1 MRNDFDAFYRG
12 APLAAGLKHNGIP
25 WDIGQPQPA
34 IADLDYRGDVLD
46 VGCGLGD
53 NAVHLESRGLTVTAV
68 DCSPTAIAQ
77 ARQRFPDSGVRFAV
91 ADAADLGEFP
101 ASFDTVLSCS
111 LFHCLVGNDR
121 IRHLQALHRATR
133 RDAVLHLITFSD
145 RLFDGLPSPFPLSE
159 QDVRKP
165 LSDNGW
171 IITEF
176 EETTLVAAGATMV
189 ALFEAADVAPRD
201 RAELACWRVRATRE

>member
-1 MRNDFDAFYRG
+1 MSHDFDAFYRG

-25 WDIGQPQPA
+25 WDIGRPQPA

-53 NAVHLESRGLTVTAV
+53 NAAFLASRGLNVTAV
-68 DCSPTAIAQ
+68 DSSPAAITQ
-77 ARQRFPDSGVRFAV
+77 ARQRFPDSGVQFAV

-101 ASFDTVLSCS
+101 ASFDTVLSCA
-111 LFHCLVGNDR
+111 LFHCLDQTDR
-121 IRHLQALHRATR
+121 IRHLKALHRATR

-145 RLFDGLPSPFPLSE
+145 RLLDGLPSPFPQSA
-159 QDVRKP
+159 QDVRNP

-171 IITEF
+171 IITECT
-176 EETTLVAAGATMV
+176 ETTLVAVGATMV
-189 ALFEAADVAPRD
+189 ALFEAAGVPPREQ
-201 RAELACWRVRATRE
+201 AELACWRVRATRE

>member
-1 MRNDFDAFYRG
+1 MSHDFDAFYRG

-25 WDIGQPQPA
+25 WDIGRPQPA
-34 IADLDYRGDVLD
+34 IVDLDYHGDVLD

-53 NAVHLESRGLTVTAV
+53 NAALLDSRGLNVTAV
-68 DCSPTAIAQ
+68 DSSPTAIAQ

-91 ADAADLGEFP
+91 ADAADLGEFT

-111 LFHCLVGNDR
+111 LFHCLDETDR
-121 IRHLQALHRATR
+121 IRHLKALHRATR

-145 RLFDGLPSPFPLSE
+145 RLVDGLPSPFPLSE
-159 QDVRKP
+159 QDIRNP

-176 EETTLVAAGATMV
+176 GETTLVAAGATMV
-189 ALFEAADVAPRD
+189 ALFDAVGVTSRD
-201 RAELACWRVRATRE
+201 RAELACWYARATRE